1 MSKTIQIT
9 TTLLGELTVPIEEGL
24 FEDYTLPLGGKEVT
38 FNMFIFE
45 NFLNEETAKITALFI
60 DSIPLMYDKARK
72 EITARAAD
80 SELIDYFFREGVAET
95 KDEDYED
102 YLLELCQVDSREEI
116 TKEMFL
122 AVLELRGL
130 HIWQNKDGEV
140 RSTLDFSLDEEY
152 TDELLVISFNQA
164 LDAVDITSENHQPP
178 LQVVV
183 CTNPIRV

>member
-1 MSKTIQIT
+1 LSKTLQIT
-9 TTLLGELTVPIEEGL
+9 TTLLGELTVPVEEGL

-45 NFLNEETAKITALFI
+45 NFLNEETAKITAMFI

-80 SELIDYFFREGVAET
+80 SELIDCFFREGVAET
-95 KDEDYED
+95 NED
-102 YLLELCQVDSREEI
+102 YLLELCQADSREEI

-122 AVLELRGL
+122 AALELRGL

-140 RSTLDFSLDEEY
+140 RSVLDFSLDEEY

-164 LDAVDITSENHQPP
+164 LDVVDITNES
-178 LQVVV
+178 
-183 CTNPIRV
+183 